1 MNRVYVSDENLYNM
15 EKVGIEIKEEANI
28 TTIKRKENDE
38 TILEVIFCDE
48 NEILLQKQED
58 LKWVAQI
65 CGVQVT
71 SNVLVVYYR
80 KDGTENMEQYK
91 VSLK

>member
-1 MNRVYVSDENLYNM
+1 MNKVHVSDENLYNM

-28 TTIKRKENDE
+28 TKIKRKENGE
-38 TILEVIFCDE
+38 TILEIMFCDE

-58 LKWVAQI
+58 FKWVAQI

-80 KDGTENMEQYK
+80 KDGTEIMERYK